1 MSSIDTTPFAEPA
14 LRPLAPRRR
23 VPVVGAPIDALD
35 WAGATETVSRWAAA
49 RESRYVCI
57 CNVHSVVTARD
68 NADFR
73 RAVESADMATPDGA
87 PVAWTMRRKGLPN
100 QGRINGPD
108 FMLRLCAEAAA
119 RGIAVGLHGS
129 TEATLDKLEAELRQR
144 FPTLRIPY
152 VVSPPFRALSEDEDR
167 EQCDRIN
174 ASGVGILFVG
184 LGCPKQE
191 VWMHAH
197 RGRVNAVML
206 GVGAA
211 FDYHAGT
218 VSRAPRWMQEN
229 GLEWLHR
236 LASEPRRLWQR
247 YLDTNSRFIA
257 LTAREFLTGRLRP
270 AADDTPRRHA

>member
-1 MSSIDTTPFAEPA
+1 MNIDTTTPLGQAALPA
-14 LRPLAPRRR
+14 LAPRRR
-23 VPVVGAPIDALD
+23 VAVVGAPIDALD
-35 WAGATETVSRWAAA
+35 WAGATETVCRWAAG

-68 NADFR
+68 NAEFR
-73 RAVESADMATPDGA
+73 RAVECADMATPDGA
-87 PVAWTMRRKGLPN
+87 PVAWTMRRKGLPT

-108 FMLRLCAEAAA
+108 FMLRLCEQAAA
-119 RGIAVGLHGS
+119 RGIAIGLHGS
-129 TEATLDKLEAELRQR
+129 TEKTLALLEAELRR
-144 FPTLRIPY
+144 RYPTLRIPY
-152 VVSPPFRALSEDEDR
+152 IVSPPFRVLTEEEDR
-167 EQCDRIN
+167 DQCERIN

-218 VSRAPRWMQEN
+218 VPRAPQWMQAN

-247 YLDTNSRFIA
+247 YFDTNSRFIA
-257 LTAREFLTGRLRP
+257 LTVREWLTGRLRP
-270 AADDTPRRHA
+270 SADDTPGRHA